1 MRHPWRYA
9 LATFFVAAI
18 VAPYVG
24 YMVRGTMPFIQDER
38 GMAGTGLVL
47 GAAAVIA
54 AGREA
59 FGEGRAL
66 TVGLALGASVLG
78 LGIAAVWLE
87 WNSLVLMGFI
97 AGVVALWAFEALRLL
112 ATSTLNPAHPI
123 RA

>member
-1 MRHPWRYA
+1 MKQGMRYA

-47 GAAAVIA
+47 AAAAVVA

-59 FGEGRAL
+59 FGDGRAL
-66 TVGLALGASVLG
+66 RTAVVLGAVTFGLG
-78 LGIAAVWLE
+78 LAAVWLE
-87 WNSLVLMGFI
+87 WNSLVLMAFI
-97 AGVVALWAFEALRLL
+97 AAVVAFWAFEALRLL
-112 ATSTLNPAHPI
+112 AAPTAHPI
-123 RA
+123 RI